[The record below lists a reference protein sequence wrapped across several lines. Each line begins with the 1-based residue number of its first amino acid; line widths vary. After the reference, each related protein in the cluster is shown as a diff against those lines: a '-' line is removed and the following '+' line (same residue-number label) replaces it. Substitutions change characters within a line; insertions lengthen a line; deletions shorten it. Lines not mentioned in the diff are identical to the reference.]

1 MSAARDFGGLD
12 PSADWTERYED
23 LRQQASVQSGWPSRR
38 WGLALLISRGVV
50 AWMRAWPQR
59 AASVE
64 RRQARAVPARTEL
77 PSDLHHQVA
86 LVLTDMILNGGRTSL
101 EATA

>member
-1 MSAARDFGGLD
+1 MSAAHDLGSHNPG
-12 PSADWTERYED
+12 ADWTRRYED
-23 LRQQASVQSGWPSRR
+23 LRRQVSAQPGWTGQR

-59 AASVE
+59 VVSIE
-64 RRQARAVPARTEL
+64 RQQSPTVPDHTEL

-86 LVLTDMILNGGRTSL
+86 SVLADMILNGERPSL
-101 EATA
+101 EVTA

>member
-1 MSAARDFGGLD
+1 MSAARDFGSLD
-12 PSADWTERYED
+12 LGADWTRRYED
-23 LRQQASVQSGWPSRR
+23 LRRQASAQPGWTDQS
-38 WGLALLISRGVV
+38 WGLALLINRGVV

-59 AASVE
+59 VVPVE
-64 RRQARAVPARTEL
+64 RRQSRTVPDHTEL

-86 LVLTDMILNGGRTSL
+86 LVLADMILNGECTSL

>member
-1 MSAARDFGGLD
+1 MSAAHDFGSLD
-12 PSADWTERYED
+12 PCADWTRRYEN
-23 LRQQASVQSGWPSRR
+23 LRQRASAQPGCTGRR

-59 AASVE
+59 LVSVE
-64 RRQARAVPARTEL
+64 RRQSCALSDHTEL
-77 PSDLHHQVA
+77 PSDLHYQVA
-86 LVLTDMILNGGRTSL
+86 LVLTDMILNGGRTSM

>member
-1 MSAARDFGGLD
+1 MSAAHDFESLD
-12 PSADWTERYED
+12 PGADWTRWYED
-23 LRQQASVQSGWPSRR
+23 LRQQASVQSGWTSHT

-59 AASVE
+59 LVSVE
-64 RRQARAVPARTEL
+64 RRQAHAVPARTEL
-77 PSDLHHQVA
+77 PSYLHHQVA
-86 LVLTDMILNGGRTSL
+86 LVLTDMILNGGRASL

>member
-1 MSAARDFGGLD
+1 MSAARDFESLD
-12 PSADWTERYED
+12 PCADWTRRYED
-23 LRQQASVQSGWPSRR
+23 LRQQESVQPGWTSRT

-59 AASVE
+59 AVSVE
-64 RRQARAVPARTEL
+64 RRQANAVPARTEL
-77 PSDLHHQVA
+77 PSYLHHQVA
-86 LVLTDMILNGGRTSL
+86 LVLTDMILNGGRASL